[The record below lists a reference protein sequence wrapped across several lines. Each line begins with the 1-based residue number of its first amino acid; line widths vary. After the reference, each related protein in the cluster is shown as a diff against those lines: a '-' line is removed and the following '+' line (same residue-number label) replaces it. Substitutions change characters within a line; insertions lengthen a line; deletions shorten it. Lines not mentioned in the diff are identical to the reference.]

1 MSRAGLATY
10 ETLTG
15 ALRAAW
21 EEEKRVRG
29 RVTNMKRTLLLSEP
43 AYGAYMGWYPL
54 WDELVALV
62 GNRAAAVFAHAISAR
77 NGCVLCTVYFRR
89 ELMETGI
96 SPDAFAPSADEAL
109 LMRLAETMIEDH
121 NHINDELWSALSSR
135 FDATGVVNIIGF
147 AGMMI
152 AVNTFNSALAVD
164 LDADLEQFLP
174 PLKPRAAQGDAA
186 TG

>member
-15 ALRAAW
+15 AMRAAW

-43 AYGAYMGWYPL
+43 AYGAYMGWYTL

-62 GNRAAAVFAHAISAR
+62 GSRAAAVFAHAISAR

-89 ELMETGI
+89 ELMEAGI
-96 SPDAFAPSADEAL
+96 TPEAFTPSADEAL
-109 LMRLAETMIEDH
+109 LMRLAEAMVEDR
-121 NHINDELWSALSSR
+121 NHINDDLWRDLSAR
-135 FDATGVVNIIGF
+135 FDAAGVVNIIGF
-147 AGMMI
+147 AGMMV

-174 PLKPRAAQGDAA
+174 PLKAREA
-186 TG
+186 TGEKALG

>member
-29 RVTNMKRTLLLSEP
+29 HVTNMKRTLLLSGP

-62 GNRAAAVFAHAISAR
+62 GARAAAIFAHAISSR

-89 ELMETGI
+89 ELMEAGI
-96 SPDAFAPSADEAL
+96 SPEAFAPSADEAL
-109 LMRLAETMIEDH
+109 LMSLAEAMIEDR
-121 NHINDELWSALSSR
+121 NHINDELWDDLSAR

-164 LDADLEQFLP
+164 LDADLERFLP
-174 PLKPRAAQGDAA
+174 PLKPRAVAGDVAA
-186 TG
+186 G